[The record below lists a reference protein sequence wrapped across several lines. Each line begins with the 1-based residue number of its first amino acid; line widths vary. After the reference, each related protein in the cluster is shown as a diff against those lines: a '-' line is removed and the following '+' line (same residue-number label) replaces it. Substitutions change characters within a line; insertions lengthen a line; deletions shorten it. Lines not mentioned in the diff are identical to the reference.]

1 MRLAF
6 TRAVP
11 PSIDQ
16 CELTHLERTP
26 IDLERAAAQHRAY
39 ETLLERLGCTLRR
52 LDPAPEMPD
61 SVFVEDTAVVLD
73 EVAIITRPGAESR
86 RGETAAMAAALK
98 DFGEICWIESPAML
112 DGGDVLR
119 VGRRLF
125 IGVTPRTSMDAVRQ
139 LHAIVRPFGYSVDAV
154 AVRGCLHLKTA
165 VTAAADD
172 LLVVNAGWVDPQA
185 FEGLHSVPVDPGEA
199 YAANVLRVGNA
210 LVCAAAS
217 PRTADELRARRFEVH
232 TIDVSELAKAE
243 AGVTCCSV
251 LLER

>member
-1 MRLAF
+1 MPLAL

-11 PSIDQ
+11 PSIDR
-16 CELTHLERTP
+16 CALTHLERRY

-39 ETLLERLGCTLRR
+39 ETLLQRLGCTIQR
-52 LDPAPEMPD
+52 LHPAPDMPD

-73 EVAIITRPGAESR
+73 EVAIVTRPGAESR
-86 RGETAAMAAALK
+86 RGETTAIAAALK
-98 DFGEICWIESPAML
+98 CFREICWIESPATL

-125 IGVTPRTSMDAVRQ
+125 VGVTPRTSMDAVRQ
-139 LHAIVRPFGYSVDAV
+139 LHALVRPFGYSVTPV
-154 AVRGCLHLKTA
+154 AVRGCLHLKTG

-172 LLVVNAGWVDPQA
+172 LLVVNPAWVDPQA
-185 FEGLHSVPVDPGEA
+185 LQGLHCMPVDPGEPF
-199 YAANVLRVGNA
+199 AANLLRVGNA

-217 PRTADELRARRFEVH
+217 PRTADELRARVFEVH
-232 TIDVSELAKAE
+232 TVDVSELAKAE
-243 AGVTCCSV
+243 GGVTCCSV